1 MVSEYLLKQAL
12 KIHFVNEPATSETFT
27 FVNYQERLK
36 LFEIL
41 WICTMILKQLTKIKI
56 LHYKKAAI
64 ASNHELGS

>member
-12 KIHFVNEPATSETFT
+12 KIHFVNEPAPNETFT

-41 WICTMILKQLTKIKI
+41 
-56 LHYKKAAI
+56 
-64 ASNHELGS
+64 